1 MTVQRKWLLIVG
13 VIVVTAGAWALGVP
27 LNTLFF
33 LGAVLLCP
41 AAMYFGMGAMG
52 QGCGHTEKC
61 DHSNAP
67 GGERKV
73 EANTLRPRY
82 R

>member
-1 MTVQRKWLLIVG
+1 MTVQRKWLLMVG
-13 VIVVTAGAWALGVP
+13 VIVAAAGAWALGVP

-41 AAMYFGMGAMG
+41 AAMYFGMGGMG

-61 DHSNAP
+61 GHSNAT

-73 EANTLRPRY
+73 EAHERRKPA
-82 R
+82 